1 MTSKPPM
8 SGTRETEA
16 LGAAPDEARLARLG
30 PRAIIIG
37 VAPIFVGMSATMLTS
52 LTDTLVAS
60 FFGAAAI
67 AGVGVANFI
76 FFLLFAFAN
85 GLANAVQSYTGMAIG
100 RADGKGDRE
109 TPLVHGVVFGLVISI
124 AFAGAALVWVGPVA
138 ALVSDDPDVVSA
150 TLAYIV
156 PLIVALPLYFW
167 NAICRGY
174 FTATGRA
181 WFFARVNLTIQA
193 VNIALSLVLGL
204 GLLGMPALGVLGIG
218 IATAC
223 AYAVGAV
230 LNVLAILPSLASG
243 RAKGLRL
250 TRAFAIP
257 FLRHAAQS
265 GSGQALYAAGWI
277 VSFWIVGQLGTESL
291 AVYQLI
297 AQATLFPIYL
307 SNACGSFAIATVS
320 RQRETDAALARSS
333 GWRIV
338 HMGVGIVVAYAVLLA
353 VLAEYI
359 LRFYL
364 DDPAVAANFRLVVQL
379 AAVALPAYAYA
390 AILGQVLQGAHEYAF
405 VLAVSAGSQ
414 WLLFLP
420 VAYVFGIG
428 LGFALVGVMLAEL
441 GYRSAMASIYV
452 RRWRSAGLSSG
463 ETIQ

>member
-1 MTSKPPM
+1 M
-8 SGTRETEA
+8 SDQA
-16 LGAAPDEARLARLG
+16 HASRLG
-30 PRAIIIG
+30 PLAIVAG
-37 VAPIFVGMSATMLTS
+37 VSPIFVGMSATMLTS

-60 FFGAAAI
+60 YFGAAAI
-67 AGVGVANFI
+67 AGVGVANFV

-100 RADGKGDRE
+100 RTDGKGAPE
-109 TPLVHGVVFGLVISI
+109 TPLVHGIAFGLVISI
-124 AFAGAALVWVGPVA
+124 ALAGIALLWVGPVA
-138 ALVSDDPDVVSA
+138 AVVSDDPAVVSA
-150 TLAYIV
+150 MLAYIV
-156 PLIVALPLYFW
+156 PLIIALPLYFW

-193 VNIALSLVLGL
+193 VNIVLSLLLGL
-204 GLLGMPALGVLGIG
+204 GLFGMPELGVLGIG

-230 LNVLAILPSLASG
+230 MNAMAVLPSLAPGS
-243 RAKGLRL
+243 AHHARL
-250 TRAFAIP
+250 SRTFAVP

-265 GSGQALYAAGWI
+265 GFGQALYAAGWI
-277 VSFWIVGQLGTESL
+277 VSFWIVGRLGTESL

-307 SNACGSFAIATVS
+307 SNACGSFAIAMVS
-320 RQRETDAALARSS
+320 RQRQVDAALARDS

-338 HMGVGIVVAYAVLLA
+338 HMGAGIVVVYAVLLA
-353 VLAEYI
+353 VVAEHV

-364 DDPAVAANFRLVVQL
+364 DDPAVAAEFRLVVQL

-390 AILGQVLQGAHEYAF
+390 AILGQVLQGAHDYAF
-405 VLAVSAGSQ
+405 VLAVSAATQ

-420 VAYVFGIG
+420 VAYALGVG
-428 LGFALVGVMLAEL
+428 LGFALVGVIIAEL
-441 GYRSAMASIYV
+441 GYRSAMALVYV
-452 RRWRSAGLSSG
+452 RRWRRAELASG
-463 ETIQ
+463 GKSDA